1 MSLIS
6 TDSTLSE
13 QGARFSLTGTV
24 SKAQPSESN
33 ERLFTESSNGRQL
46 LTETDTSHAQ
56 STTQK
61 IAKIFQKIHFERW
74 KKNAIHRISWKRIT
88 TSYNMTKIMTQR
100 KTYVPIS
107 TNFRRIGGG
116 GEGREG
122 RQRKTNRL
130 HHLLNLVIFGHFM
143 CHRIIV
149 PASSYKYTRPAT
161 HPNKS
166 LNMLSAGPSLKD
178 RSDSHFV
185 CCGASCLMNGFQCSF
200 LTLNYNRIP

>member
-100 KTYVPIS
+100 KTYIPIS
-107 TNFRRIGGG
+107 TNFQRIGREG
-116 GEGREG
+116 GEGGWEGKEG
-122 RQRKTNRL
+122 RERQTAYIIYSTWSFSIT
-130 HHLLNLVIFGHFM
+130 VI
-143 CHRIIV
+143 CQRIIV
-149 PASSYKYTRPAT
+149 P
-161 HPNKS
+161 
-166 LNMLSAGPSLKD
+166 
-178 RSDSHFV
+178 
-185 CCGASCLMNGFQCSF
+185 
-200 LTLNYNRIP
+200 I